1 MGRSAVSRI
10 TLALLVF
17 CMSFAILEIQP
28 VSAEPAMVSVD
39 HYGSSSIVDNRL
51 VPGSQFS
58 INLTVNHVEEL
69 WAYQFTLSFS
79 AGVLHG
85 VSVEHGPFLES
96 RGGNA
101 VVVPGPGF
109 DNDAGTLGLFA
120 AYLFPIAR
128 FPTGGGTLAT
138 VTFKVVGHGSSP
150 ITLGVET
157 GLANRTG
164 GWIVSKRENP
174 EFFVDGFFDNWPP
187 APPPYDII
195 CPQPGQFAN
204 YSLLAYFSNG
214 TVFWSGWWMTLSYRE
229 YVQPHIINTTVVVA
243 DAPPGEPKVGWCT
256 VNTTSRWV
264 TNSYPE
270 YRMGRSWYTHWI
282 ETPVT
287 VGSTINWWITT
298 SKIVGNQVLYAVG
311 RHLDCW
317 IANTI
322 DSYYDYELSYYDK
335 LSGVLVAHKA
345 ILGKRITELTL
356 DATNIPLGVASI
368 PFKLTKT
375 VEGWSLPKG
384 TENSLT
390 SKLKAAY
397 HLLNKDNRNAASQ
410 HLAAFVKKVEAIRE
424 KKLTKERADHLIGE
438 AQRIINLLLLI
449 GN

>member
-1 MGRSAVSRI
+1 M
-10 TLALLVF
+10 ALQ
-17 CMSFAILEIQP
+17 IQP
-28 VSAEPAMVSVD
+28 VSAEPAMVSVN
-39 HYGSSSIVDNRL
+39 HYGSSSIIDTRL

-58 INLTVNHVEEL
+58 INLTVDHVEEL
-69 WAYQFTLSFS
+69 WAYQLTLSFS

-85 VSVEHGPFLES
+85 VNVEHGPFLES

-164 GWIVSKRENP
+164 GWIVNKRDNP
-174 EFFVDGFFDNWPP
+174 EFFIDGYFNNWPP

-195 CPQPGQFAN
+195 YPQPGQFAN
-204 YSLLAYFSNG
+204 YSLSVYFPNG
-214 TVFWSGWWMTLSYRE
+214 TILKLGWMINLSYRE
-229 YVQPHIINTTVVVA
+229 YVQPHIINTTSVVA
-243 DAPPGEPKVGWCT
+243 GAPPGEPKVGWCT
-256 VNTTSRWV
+256 LNTTSRWV
-264 TNSYPE
+264 TASYPE
-270 YRMGRSWYTHWI
+270 YRMGRSWYIYWI

-298 SKIVGNQVLYAVG
+298 SKIVGDQVLYAVG
-311 RHLDCW
+311 HHLDCW

-322 DSYYDYELSYYDK
+322 DSYFDYELSYYDK
-335 LSGVLVAHKA
+335 LSGLLVGYKW
-345 ILGKRITELTL
+345 IISKMIFEMTL

-368 PFKLTKT
+368 PFRLTKT
-375 VEGWSLPKG
+375 VEAWSLPKG

-390 SKLKAAY
+390 SKLEAAY
-397 HLLNKDNRNAASQ
+397 HLLNMDNRYAALQ
-410 HLAAFVKKVEAIRE
+410 HLTVFVKKVEALRE
-424 KKLTKERADHLIGE
+424 KKLTNEQADHLTAR
-438 AQRIINLLLLI
+438 AQRVINLI
-449 GN
+449 KE